1 MRALLRPGEDVNRA
15 NFEGWTPLYM
25 AASEGHMDI
34 VNALLE
40 AGADPNEADNRGQT
54 PLYRAAYWGHTEIVE
69 ALLEAGA
76 DPAQADDMERTP
88 LQVAAANGHMNIL
101 VYLKS
106 VIQER
111 QDAVIESLSFH
122 KATYEMT
129 ELILKK
135 SGLYI

>member
-1 MRALLRPGEDVNRA
+1 MPNAHAAIKKMSNTGKTLLISAFPGLSVQKTVGPPSVYSNVQMELLDSARSGDLQRVQELLR
-15 NFEGWTPLYM
+15 
-25 AASEGHMDI
+25 
-34 VNALLE
+34 
-40 AGADPNEADNRGQT
+40 
-54 PLYRAAYWGHTEIVE
+54 
-69 ALLEAGA
+69 AGA

-122 KATYEMT
+122 KLPYEMT